1 MVGLITADK
10 TQNIESALMDDNL
23 FVKAILSPTVQR
35 GTERIRICFHDFNTK
50 NEIDSLLSILNS
62 RV

>member
-23 FVKAILSPTVQR
+23 FVKAILSPTVQK
-35 GTERIRICFHDFNTK
+35 GMEGFEFVFMILIQKMKSIRYYLF
-50 NEIDSLLSILNS
+50 
-62 RV
+62 